1 MTCATSA
8 EPGTAAI
15 LTVRAESEKC
25 PIVSYRS
32 EWAEEGGEGVGE
44 GSCLSGTELPSQV
57 TRDKGPMNKEGEF
70 FPPNYLDMPR
80 VYTEQSECCI
90 LICYYSCIPGA
101 SQYIPDAILVG
112 DNLGQ

>member
-1 MTCATSA
+1 MKSAPLLAT
-8 EPGTAAI
+8 EVNGP
-15 LTVRAESEKC
+15 RK
-25 PIVSYRS
+25 
-32 EWAEEGGEGVGE
+32 GE